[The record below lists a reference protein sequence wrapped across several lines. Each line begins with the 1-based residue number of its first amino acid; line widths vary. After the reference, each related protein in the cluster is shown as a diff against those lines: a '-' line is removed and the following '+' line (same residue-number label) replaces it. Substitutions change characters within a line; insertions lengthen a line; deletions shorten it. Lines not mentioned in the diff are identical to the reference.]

1 VPVPR
6 VVTVVLDS
14 PRGALPTFT
23 IPVPWWQEAEPVVT
37 EVRERFGLDV
47 TILRVLEGEVP
58 FETPVTYL
66 AELTTGDP
74 TDVLLPWTGVI
85 GDDPLRLP
93 YARPGGPAADL
104 AWAAQ
109 HVSITDAP
117 VQVRTWNLSSIWRIP
132 TDRGL
137 VWLKHVPPFFAHE
150 PAMLR
155 ALGRDAPVPHLLAGE
170 RGRMLLADIPGHDC
184 YDAELAQLEAMV
196 DTLVPLQVAWVDRVD
211 EVIALG
217 APDWRAACFIDLA
230 ADVVVRSAP
239 ASTRR
244 ALDAF
249 VSRLPAIF
257 AELDSCGLP
266 ATFVHGDFHPGNVR
280 WSHGAPVILDWGD
293 VGVGHPLLDL
303 PAFMERA
310 GEHETALR
318 ARWLELWADAVP
330 ASDPDRAADLI
341 APVAQMRQAIIYQ
354 RFLDGIEETERVY
367 HRADVPQRL
376 GRVAAMIAE

>member
-1 VPVPR
+1 MSVPR

-23 IPVPWWQEAEPVVT
+23 VAVPWWQEAEPVVSA
-37 EVRERFGLDV
+37 VRERFGLEV
-47 TILRVLEGEVP
+47 TILRVIAGEVP

-66 AELTTGDP
+66 AELTAGDA
-74 TDVLLPWTGVI
+74 TDLLVPWTGEI
-85 GDDPLRLP
+85 ADDPLRLP

-104 AWAAQ
+104 AWAGQ
-109 HVSITDAP
+109 HVTITDAP
-117 VQVRTWNLSSIWRIP
+117 VQVRTWNLSSIWKIA
-132 TDRGL
+132 TDDGL

-155 ALGRDAPVPHLLAGE
+155 ALGDGAPVPRLIAGE
-170 RGRMLLADIPGHDC
+170 PGRMLLADVPGHDC

-196 DTLVPLQVAWVDRVD
+196 DTLVPLQAAWAERVD

-217 APDWRAACFIDLA
+217 APDWRPASFVDLA
-230 ADVVVRSAP
+230 ADVVARGAP
-239 ASTRR
+239 PSTRR
-244 ALDAF
+244 ALDTF
-249 VSRLPAIF
+249 VSRLPAVF

-266 ATFVHGDFHPGNVR
+266 STFVHGDFHPGNVR
-280 WSHGAPVILDWGD
+280 WSRGAPVILDWGD

-310 GEHETALR
+310 GEHEPALR
-318 ARWLELWADAVP
+318 TRWLGLWASAVP
-330 ASDPDRAADLI
+330 ASDPHRAAALI
-341 APVAQMRQAIIYQ
+341 GPVAQMRQAIIYQ

-367 HRADVPQRL
+367 HRADVPERL
-376 GRVAAMIAE
+376 ERVAAMITA